1 MDKDH
6 CNIML
11 HGVEFIDVKIVP
23 AFANIIVG
31 EVMEMAVECNPG
43 FMESGKGIICMGLK
57 VSIIY
62 EVKCCIDNFDQARIG
77 LACEN
82 AQKHFLHVLILH
94 ASPLRDKQDP
104 LVELAEILTRGHS
117 MMSVVCPLHNMV
129 FENTFVQLVEKVGCE
144 AWEDVAMWE
153 ASPKWIIWM

>member
-11 HGVEFIDVKIVP
+11 HGVEFIDVKIIP

-82 AQKHFLHVLILH
+82 AQKHFLHVLILY

-117 MMSVVCPLHNMV
+117 MMSVVNFGLLIFQGLHCPLHNMV
-129 FENTFVQLVEKVGCE
+129 FENMFVQLVEKVGCE
-144 AWEDVAMWE
+144 A
-153 ASPKWIIWM
+153 